1 MKLLFKTTDEKAALD
16 FEKKAQNEYGLM
28 PVYRFQYWSNDGKF
42 YYEILLN
49 EIWLDT
55 EA

>member
-16 FEKKAQNEYGLM
+16 FERKAQEKYGCM
-28 PVYRFQYWSNDGKF
+28 PIYRFQYRAIDGKF

-49 EIWLDT
+49 PMWLD
-55 EA
+55 